1 MVKESKRPRGT
12 FFKTAILLLSLLLVF
27 ILTPSSL
34 FTKASAAAAPVS
46 QPRRLIVAWD
56 STYRSQATGA
66 PASALSPRAGE
77 RLAPLLQAWPGVEE
91 TVASAPLVAPNTQ
104 SLQIPDTL
112 STERAQQLIQTLE
125 GVRMVEPDVP
135 AAIDVTSSDPLYG
148 QQWFLPHVGAED
160 AWSLELGS
168 RDLIVAVVDTGV
180 DASHPDLAGRVLEGY
195 DFVNKDTTTADDH
208 GHGTH
213 VAGIIAASGEDG
225 TGVAGMAWRIRIL
238 PVKVLD
244 AQGSGYYSDIIA
256 GIRYAADQGAAV
268 INLSLS
274 GGASSAILQE
284 AVDYARSRGSL
295 LVAAAGNDA
304 LDSLGYPAAC
314 RGVTSVGA
322 VDENDVSATFSNR
335 GEGLD
340 LVAPGLD
347 IYSDYKGKGFAS
359 MSGTSMAAPQVAGA
373 AALLLSLYPNWGI
386 DQVEQR
392 LYSTARD
399 LGKSGYDLD
408 TGWGLL
414 QVGQALGYVKPAE
427 VSGGSLYFA
436 EGYTGPGFDTY
447 ALLENPGGDVARAA
461 LCFYSPQ
468 GPSSTLD
475 VDIPPRS
482 RLTLH
487 LNELVPAG
495 DVSTRIILPEGS
507 PVRAQRSMYF
517 NYRGIGGGHTSFA
530 VSPSNTWYFAEGYT
544 GAGYDTYLLLFNP
557 QSEAAQVAVDWITP
571 DGASAQSVTVPPLA
585 RRTVRVNDYLSN
597 SEVATSLSSDHPIV
611 AERAMYFDSSGRTGG
626 SDTAGATAPA
636 REWYFAEG
644 YTGGGFDEWLLLL
657 NPGDTEVRGQ
667 VSFLR
672 SDGVTVKQDLLMQPR
687 SRSTIHVDSVAG
699 LEDAEVSATVEVSSP
714 GIVAERAMYFTTQI
728 ASGTVDGGHV
738 AMGATSPDNHW
749 LLPEGYTGDGF
760 ESWILIVNLDDQ
772 AVDVHVNL
780 FGDDGEVVQRD
791 FQVMPHSRYTVREN
805 DLLPGR
811 GVSAEITA
819 PAGTR
824 LVVEGAYYFHLPA
837 GIDDGNC

>member
-1 MVKESKRPRGT
+1 MVMEGKGQKGT
-12 FFKTAILLLSLLLVF
+12 FNRTAILLLSFLLVF
-27 ILTPSSL
+27 ILAPSSL
-34 FTKASAAAAPVS
+34 WIKTSAAAATTS

-56 STYRSQATGA
+56 STYCSQATGA
-66 PASALSPRAGE
+66 PAPSLDPGDGE
-77 RLAPLLQAWPGVEE
+77 SLAPVLQAWPGLEE
-91 TVASAPLVAPNTQ
+91 NLASAPAIAPNTQ
-104 SLQIPDTL
+104 ALQLPDTL
-112 STERAQQLIQTLE
+112 STERAQELIRTLP

-135 AAIDVTSSDPLYG
+135 AGIDVVSSDPLYG
-148 QQWFLPHVGAED
+148 QQWFLPHVGAEE
-160 AWSLELGS
+160 AWGLELGS

-195 DFVNKDTTTADDH
+195 DFVNRDATTADDH

-225 TGVAGMAWRIRIL
+225 VGVAGMAWRVRVL

-244 AQGSGYYSDIIA
+244 AKGSGYYSDIIA
-256 GIRYAADQGAAV
+256 GIRYAADRGAAV

-295 LVAAAGNDA
+295 VVAAAGNDA

-322 VDENDVSATFSNR
+322 VDENDIPASFSNR

-347 IYSDYKGKGFAS
+347 IYSDFKGRGFAS

-373 AALLLSLYPNWGI
+373 AALLRSLHPDWGI

-392 LYSTARD
+392 LSSTARD
-399 LGKSGYDLD
+399 LGDTGYDLYS
-408 TGWGLL
+408 GWGLL
-414 QVGQALGYVKPAE
+414 QADRALGYTEPAAL
-427 VSGGSLYFA
+427 SGGSLYFA
-436 EGYTGPGFDTY
+436 EGCTGPGFDTY

-468 GPSSTLD
+468 GPSSILD

-487 LNELVPAG
+487 LNQLVPAG
-495 DVSTRIILPEGS
+495 DVSTRVTLPEGS
-507 PVRAQRSMYF
+507 PVRVQRSMYF
-517 NYRGIGGGHTSFA
+517 NYGDIGGGHTSFP
-530 VSPSNTWYFAEGYT
+530 VSPSGTWYFAEGYT
-544 GAGYDTYLLLFNP
+544 GPGYDTYLLLFNP
-557 QSEAAQVAVDWITP
+557 QTEAAQAVVDWMTP
-571 DGASAQSVTVPPLA
+571 DGASARSLTVPALS
-585 RRTVRVNDYLSN
+585 RRTVRINDYLPD
-597 SEVATSLSSDHPIV
+597 SEVATSLNADRPIV
-611 AERAMYFDSSGRTGG
+611 AERAMYFDSAGRTGG
-626 SDTAGATAPA
+626 SDSVGAAAPA

-657 NPGDTEVRGQ
+657 NPGDTEVHGQ

-672 SDGVTVKQDLLMQPR
+672 SDGLEVEQDLLMQPR
-687 SRSTIHVDSVAG
+687 SRATIHVDEVAG
-699 LEDAEVSATVEVSSP
+699 LEDAEVSATVKVSSP
-714 GIVAERAMYFTTQI
+714 GVVVERAMYFATQI
-728 ASGTVDGGHV
+728 ASGKVDGGHV
-738 AMGATSPDNHW
+738 ALGTASPGDHW

-760 ESWILIVNLDDQ
+760 ESWILVVNLEDRE
-772 AVDVHVNL
+772 VDVHVSL
-780 FGDDGEVVQRD
+780 FGENGEVVERD
-791 FQVMPHSRYTVREN
+791 YKVKPHARFTIREN
-805 DLLPGR
+805 DLMPGQ
-811 GVSAEITA
+811 GVSAEISA

-824 LVVEGAYYFHLPA
+824 LVVEGAYYFRLPA

>member
-1 MVKESKRPRGT
+1 MAKESKGPRGT
-12 FFKTAILLLSLLLVF
+12 FLGTAILLLSLLLVF
-27 ILTPSSL
+27 ILTPASL
-34 FTKASAAAAPVS
+34 LTRANAAAPAP
-46 QPRRLIVAWD
+46 QPRRLIIAWD
-56 STYRSQATGA
+56 STYRSQTAGSPA
-66 PASALSPRAGE
+66 PALNPRAGE
-77 RLAPLLQAWPGVEE
+77 RLAPLQQAWPELEG
-91 TVASAPLVAPNTQ
+91 TLASSPLIAPNTQ

-112 STERAQQLIQTLE
+112 STERARELIQTLE

-148 QQWFLPHVGAED
+148 QQWFLPYVGAEE
-160 AWSLELGS
+160 AWGLELGS

-180 DASHPDLAGRVLEGY
+180 DASHPDLAGRVLQGY
-195 DFVNKDTTTADDH
+195 DFVNRDTAAADDH

-225 TGVAGMAWRIRIL
+225 AGVAGMAWRVRIL

-244 AQGSGYYSDIIA
+244 AQGSGYYSDIIS

-295 LVAAAGNDA
+295 VVAAAGNDA

-322 VDENDVSATFSNR
+322 VDANDIPASFSNR

-347 IYSDYKGKGFAS
+347 IYSDYKSKGFAS
-359 MSGTSMAAPQVAGA
+359 LSGTSMAAPQVAGA
-373 AALLLSLYPNWGI
+373 AALLLSLYPGWSI

-399 LGKSGYDLD
+399 LGASGYDTV
-408 TGWGLL
+408 TGWGVL
-414 QVGQALGYVKPAE
+414 QVDRALGYSKPAE
-427 VSGGSLYFA
+427 VSGGSRYFA

-447 ALLENPGGDVARAA
+447 TLLENPGGDVARAA
-461 LCFYSPQ
+461 LRFYSPQ

-495 DVSTRIILPEGS
+495 DVSTCIVLPEGS

-517 NYRGIGGGHTSFA
+517 NYQGIGGGHTSFSVA
-530 VSPSNTWYFAEGYT
+530 PSSTWYFAEGYT

-557 QSEAAQVAVDWITP
+557 QSDEAKVTVDWMTP
-571 DGASAQSVTVPPLA
+571 DGASARTVTVPPLA
-585 RRTVRVNDYLSN
+585 RRTVRINDFLPDC
-597 SEVATSLSSDHPIV
+597 EVATSLSSDHPIV

-626 SDTAGATAPA
+626 SDTAGATTPA

-657 NPGDTEVRGQ
+657 NPGDTEVSGQ

-672 SDGVTVKQDLLMQPR
+672 SDGLKVEQDLLMPPR
-687 SRSTIHVDSVAG
+687 SRSTIHVDEVAG
-699 LEDAEVSATVEVSSP
+699 LEDAEVSATVETSSP
-714 GIVAERAMYFTTQI
+714 GVVAERAMYFTTQI

-760 ESWILIVNLDDQ
+760 ESWILVVNLEDQ

-780 FGDDGEVVQRD
+780 FGENGEVVERD
-791 FQVMPHSRYTVREN
+791 FKVAPHARFTIREN
-805 DLLPGR
+805 ELLPGQ
-811 GVSAEITA
+811 GVSAEISA

-824 LVVEGAYYFHLPA
+824 LVVEGAYYFRLPG